1 MAKSRLTTIFLIVFV
16 DILGFGLILPLLP
29 YYADAYG
36 ANALITGLLVASYAA
51 AQLVGAPLLGRLSD
65 RFGRR
70 PVLLV
75 SIAGTALGFLLLGLA
90 EPIGR
95 WIGVSFSDGSAAVTN
110 SAVIAIMFVSRV
122 LDGLTGG
129 NISVAQAYITDV
141 TDTKDRAKGMGLVGA
156 AFGFGFIIGP
166 ATGGLLSGFGYAVPA
181 FVAAA
186 LATLNVCS
194 VALFL
199 PESLT
204 DDLRRQIA
212 ARPRAR
218 MDLNSLVMAF
228 RRPRVGPV
236 LHTRFYFGL
245 ASAMFQSIFSIY
257 AAGRPLE
264 LSAQSTGLVLAYVG
278 LLSAVV
284 QGFAIG
290 KLTQRYSEPV
300 LMLAAA
306 VAMTV
311 GFLLWGL
318 VPGVFLLLLVLL
330 PLSFGTGTM
339 NTVLSSVLTKSVLPE
354 EVGGTLGL
362 GTSVESATRV
372 IAPAL
377 GGWLLSQFGAW
388 GPALFSAGLMI
399 WVSTFIWRRFFV
411 NPDPP
416 LEQEAA
422 QPATV
427 SAASAA

>member
-1 MAKSRLTTIFLIVFV
+1 MAKRRLITIFLIVFV

-29 YYADAYG
+29 YYAEAYG
-36 ANALITGLLVASYAA
+36 ANVLLTGLLVASYAA

-75 SIAGTALGFLLLGLA
+75 SIAGTALGFLLLGMA
-90 EPIGR
+90 EPLGR
-95 WIGVSFSDGSAAVTN
+95 WVAATFADGSASATN
-110 SAVIAIMFVSRV
+110 TAVIVLMFVSRIV
-122 LDGLTGG
+122 DGITGG

-141 TDTKDRAKGMGLVGA
+141 TDAKDRAKGLGLVGA
-156 AFGFGFIIGP
+156 AFGLGFIIGP
-166 ATGGLLSGFGYAVPA
+166 ATGGLLSSFGYAVPA
-181 FVAAA
+181 FAAAA
-186 LATLNVCS
+186 LATLNVIS

-204 DDLRRQIA
+204 NELRQQFA

-218 MDLNSLVMAF
+218 LDLASLLHAF

-236 LHTRFYFGL
+236 LHTRFYYGL

-257 AAGRPLE
+257 ASGQPLR

-278 LLSAVV
+278 LLAAVV

-290 KLTQRYSEPV
+290 KLTQKFSEPV
-300 LMLAAA
+300 LMLASA
-306 VAMTV
+306 VAMAL
-311 GFLLWGL
+311 GFLFWGM
-318 VPGVFLLLLVLL
+318 VPNVVLLLIVLL

-354 EVGGTLGL
+354 EAGGTLGL
-362 GTSVESATRV
+362 GAAVESATRV

-388 GPALFSAGLMI
+388 GPALFAAILMI

-416 LEQEAA
+416 LAEDMALPA
-422 QPATV
+422 PAT
-427 SAASAA
+427 SQA